1 MNKASNRVLYLRVR
15 YLLQL
20 FHFSNLEKFKDN
32 GQELPQL
39 LEQEGS
45 ERKQW
50 LWKAF
55 QLPYKSLGV
64 ASHSVL
70 ERAG

>member
-1 MNKASNRVLYLRVR
+1 MNKASDHVLHLRVR

-20 FHFSNLEKFKDN
+20 LLLSNLEKFKGN
-32 GQELPQL
+32 GQGLQL

-70 ERAG
+70 ECAG